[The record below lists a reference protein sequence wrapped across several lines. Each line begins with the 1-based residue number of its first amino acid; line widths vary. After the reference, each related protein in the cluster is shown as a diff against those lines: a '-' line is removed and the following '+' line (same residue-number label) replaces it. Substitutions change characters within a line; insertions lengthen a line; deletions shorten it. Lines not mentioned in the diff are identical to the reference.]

1 MPQPYM
7 GRTTAQEETET
18 VTPHSPAPELRDPA
32 LYVDRELSWLAF
44 NERVWAQ
51 AHDAHP
57 LLERV
62 KFLAIAA
69 NNLDEFFMVRLD
81 ARPSAARSRATA
93 MLDDISQLWTDT
105 LRPQLD
111 AEHIGIVD
119 PAEYTTTDRT
129 VLGKYFN
136 VQVCPVLTPLA
147 FDPAHPFPHI
157 SNRSK
162 NLAVVVEHRGK
173 TKFARVKVPDL
184 LPRFVPLPAE
194 NGAHRFA
201 LLEDVIREHLQRLF
215 PGVRIRAAHLF
226 RVLRDMEVNVAQP
239 HDASETLLDAV
250 HRGLKEQKRGAV
262 SLLQIERGMPT
273 RVLDILLDNFEA
285 ARQVVVQSRQRIG
298 FADWLQLLAVP
309 RPDLKDRPFRASTL
323 WRKGSREIFEDLKD
337 EDQMLHHPFDSF
349 TSVEA
354 FIDAAV
360 DDPRVVAIKMTLY
373 RIGTNC
379 PIIDRLIT
387 AAERG
392 KQVAVL
398 VELKARFDE
407 RSNIDWARRLEA
419 AGVHVVYG
427 VENLKTHCK
436 ICLVVRKEGD
446 EIRRFVH
453 IATGNYN
460 RSTAKVYTDIA
471 LFTANARIVAD
482 ASELF
487 DYLTGYSNQTEYREL
502 LVAPVSLRRRFQ
514 RLVAREMKH
523 ACQGH
528 AARIIIKCNAITDP
542 RVIRLL
548 YKASQAGV
556 TVDLIVRGVCTL
568 RPGIPGISDNITVR
582 SIVGRFLEHSRIWF
596 FENGGEPELFIGSA
610 DLMERNLN
618 RRVEVVCPVR
628 DAKLRQHIRHVVL
641 EAYLRDNVRGWT
653 LDSQGQYHRVE
664 KEGPPFDAQAALMSK
679 RLRPGAS

>member
-1 MPQPYM
+1 MR
-7 GRTTAQEETET
+7 RTIVQEEAEALR
-18 VTPHSPAPELRDPA
+18 PEAAPPELRDPA
-32 LYVDRELSWLAF
+32 LYIDRELSWLAF
-44 NERVWAQ
+44 NERVLAQ
-51 AHDAHP
+51 AQDDSHP

-69 NNLDEFFMVRLD
+69 NNLDEFFMVRID
-81 ARPSAARSRATA
+81 SRPSAARSRATA
-93 MLDDISQLWTDT
+93 MLDDIAKFWAET
-105 LRPQLD
+105 LRHHLD
-111 AEHIGIVD
+111 AEHIAIVEAAD
-119 PAEYTTTDRT
+119 YTTADRT
-129 VLGKYFN
+129 FLGRYFN

-194 NGAHRFA
+194 DGSQRLA

-226 RVLRDMEVNVAQP
+226 RVLRDMEVNVAAP
-239 HDASETLLDAV
+239 HDPSETLLDAV
-250 HRGLKEQKRGAV
+250 DRGLKAQKHGAV
-262 SLLQIERGMPT
+262 SLLQIEQGMPS
-273 RVLDILLDNFEA
+273 RVLDILLENFEA
-285 ARQVVVQSRQRIG
+285 AREVVVRSTERIG
-298 FADWLQLLAVP
+298 LADWLQLLALP

-323 WRKGSREIFEDLKD
+323 WRKGSPRIFEEIKD
-337 EDQMLHHPFDSF
+337 EDQILHHPFDSF

-354 FIDAAV
+354 FIDAAI
-360 DDPRVVAIKMTLY
+360 DDPRAVAIKMTLY
-373 RIGTNC
+373 RIGTNS
-379 PIIDRLIT
+379 PLVDRLIK
-387 AAERG
+387 AADRG

-407 RSNIDWARRLEA
+407 RSNIDWATRLEA

-436 ICLVVRKEGD
+436 VCLVVRQEGD

-460 RSTAKVYTDIA
+460 RSTAKLYTDLA
-471 LFTANARIVAD
+471 LFTASPRIVAD
-482 ASELF
+482 TSELF

-523 ACQGH
+523 ASRGR

-542 RVIRLL
+542 RAVRLL

-568 RPGIPGISDNITVR
+568 RPGLPGISDNITVR

-618 RRVEVVCPVR
+618 RRVEVMCPVR
-628 DAKLRQHIRHVVL
+628 DTKLRHHIRHVVL
-641 EAYLRDNVRGWT
+641 EAYLRDNVRAWM
-653 LDSQGQYHRVE
+653 LNPEGQYHRVE
-664 KEGPPFDAQAALMSK
+664 RNGPPFDAQSALMSK
-679 RLRPGAS
+679 RLRSGTS